1 VRKRES
7 SSLSIRTKQRGTD
20 MFKVH
25 HVFPSTGEWGSTE
38 VETLTEAEAWYECK
52 HKAKNSVG
60 SVLTLY
66 DPTGRVLKQETF
78 GK

>member
-1 VRKRES
+1 
-7 SSLSIRTKQRGTD
+7 

-25 HVFPSTGEWGSTE
+25 HIFPSTGEWGATIVDKLE
-38 VETLTEAEAWYECK
+38 EAESWYECK
-52 HKAKNSVG
+52 RKARNSIG

-66 DPTGRVLKQETF
+66 DANDNVIKQETF

>member
-1 VRKRES
+1 MGVQVPPGAP
-7 SSLSIRTKQRGTD
+7 KQKGKN

-38 VETLTEAEAWYECK
+38 VETLAEAESWYECK
-52 HKAKNSVG
+52 RKARNSIA

-66 DPTGRVLKQETF
+66 DPTGCILKQETF